1 MIKLI
6 DILNEVQLSRYQL
19 FATGT
24 GGRSGGQWEFDGKKL
39 PTGKL
44 KITMPMRCGNKPA
57 GGFWTSSYKQKF
69 KGSDWTRWK
78 KQNMDHWDTG
88 EAFVFKVVG
97 SPKIARVKNY
107 KDYDKLFKKYGAGHY
122 AANCSEGDRYLDW
135 HALAKDYD
143 AFHLASYRGLGPVG
157 IHPNDWSAESV
168 VWFNM
173 KKLEFVGTTAV

>member
-1 MIKLI
+1 M
-6 DILNEVQLSRYQL
+6 S
-19 FATGT
+19 
-24 GGRSGGQWEFDGKKL
+24 
-39 PTGKL
+39 
-44 KITMPMRCGNKPA
+44 
-57 GGFWTSSYKQKF
+57 
-69 KGSDWTRWK
+69 
-78 KQNMDHWDTG
+78 HWDTG
-88 EAFVFKVVG
+88 EAFVFKIVG
-97 SPKIARVKNY
+97 SPKIARVKNF

-135 HALAKDYD
+135 HALSKDYD

>member
-1 MIKLI
+1 MIKLK
-6 DILNEVQLSRYQL
+6 DILNEVQLSKYQL
-19 FATGT
+19 WATGT
-24 GGRSGGQWEFDGKKL
+24 GGRGAGRWEFDGKKL
-39 PTGKL
+39 PKGKL
-44 KITMPMRCGNKPA
+44 KIYNPMSCGNKPA
-57 GGFWTSSYKQKF
+57 GAFWTSSYKQKF

-78 KQNMDHWDTG
+78 KSNMSHWDTG
-88 EAFVFKVVG
+88 EAFVFKIVG
-97 SPKIARVKNY
+97 SPKIARVKNF

-143 AFHLASYRGLGPVG
+143 VFHLASYRGLGPVG

-168 VWFNM
+168 AWFNM

>member
-1 MIKLI
+1 MIKLK
-6 DILNEVQLSRYQL
+6 DILNEVQLSKYQL

-24 GGRSGGQWEFDGKKL
+24 GGRMGGNWKFDGKKL
-39 PTGKL
+39 PKGKL
-44 KITMPMRCGNKPA
+44 KIYNPMSCGNKPA
-57 GGFWTSSYKQKF
+57 GAFWTSSYKQKF

-78 KQNMDHWDTG
+78 KQNMDHWHTG

-97 SPKIARVKNY
+97 SPKIARVTNFKQ
-107 KDYDKLFKKYGAGHY
+107 YDKLFKKYGAGHY
-122 AANCSEGDRYLDW
+122 AGNCSEGDRYLDW

-143 AFHLASYRGLGPVG
+143 VFHLASYRGLGPVG